1 MAKKSPST
9 SRQRGSATSSG
20 PSGSRPVRCQSIT
33 ASRYSTTT
41 SDPRRGSPSAALGGV
56 TKPQPADHHIEPLA
70 FARSQSQL
78 GKRDLGR
85 REQIRHQVLFAK
97 LDLENIDPEPRL
109 TPPPQH
115 KGTDRRRPVVEF
127 FEQSAHRV
135 KTPFRHM
142 ASAATAAA
150 FAEGLSAL

>member
-20 PSGSRPVRCQSIT
+20 PSGSRPVSVPVDHRLEILDDDKRSE
-33 ASRYSTTT
+33 ARLAE
-41 SDPRRGSPSAALGGV
+41 RRPGGV

-70 FARSQSQL
+70 CARSQSQL

-97 LDLENIDPEPRL
+97 LDLENIHPEPRL
-109 TPPPQH
+109 PPPPQH

-127 FEQSAHRV
+127 FEQSGHRDT
-135 KTPFRHM
+135 TPFRHM